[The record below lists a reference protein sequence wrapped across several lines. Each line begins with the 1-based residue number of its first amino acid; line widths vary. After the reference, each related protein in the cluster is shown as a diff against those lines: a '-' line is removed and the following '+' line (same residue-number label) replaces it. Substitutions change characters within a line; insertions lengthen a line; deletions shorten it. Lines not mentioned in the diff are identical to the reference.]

1 MSDDSYCP
9 IQLIDVAGLPQLN
22 RDSDFTTIQFSR
34 FQLVFDISFEYTI
47 SE

>member
-9 IQLIDVAGLPQLN
+9 IQLIDRQEPQLN
-22 RDSDFTTIQFSR
+22 HESDFTTIQFSR
-34 FQLVFDISFEYTI
+34 FQLVFDISFEYTT